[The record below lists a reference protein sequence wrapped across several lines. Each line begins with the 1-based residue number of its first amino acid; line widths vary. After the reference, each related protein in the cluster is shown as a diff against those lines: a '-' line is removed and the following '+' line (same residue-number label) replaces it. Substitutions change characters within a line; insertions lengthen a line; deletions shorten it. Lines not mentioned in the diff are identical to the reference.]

1 MIRFRKRITLAR
13 LAAVPLIVGV
23 TFAVG
28 SWAHAPWQV
37 SALNAGLFVLPV
49 FITGA
54 TLVQWLVFYVVAG
67 ILVGLMAP
75 PVVTHCGPRGISRP
89 PGLPPVVSP
98 VNGNPPAQ

>member
-1 MIRFRKRITLAR
+1 VIRFRKRITLAR

-28 SWAHAPWQV
+28 SWGHAPWPT

-54 TLVQWLVFYVVAG
+54 TLAQWLIFYIVAG
-67 ILVGLMAP
+67 VLVGLMAP
-75 PVVTHCGPRGISRP
+75 LVTHRGPTTVTRAAASAPVVPRVKGS
-89 PGLPPVVSP
+89 
-98 VNGNPPAQ
+98 PPAQ